1 MEKENKRLCGV
12 ILILVVFLGMLLD
25 AKKHPVV
32 SFPKDMIA
40 GGEMEKTGYDEAE
53 PELTFWYTDE
63 SLTDYFDTCARQ
75 YYEKTGVAVDVVLKD
90 SLGFVE
96 TVYQSSMDD
105 TGYPD
110 IYMIQNDSL
119 GKAWLYG
126 LAAENEDADAFSAG
140 YAANAVAAS
149 SCDGKMYAYPLT
161 FRTTV
166 FVYQTS
172 AFTEAPGSIQSILD
186 LAETSEIGITAG
198 NLIEWDVTDEF
209 YGFPFVGNSLS
220 FETLDGG
227 KLKVN
232 CDEALYQNELA
243 YYQGLADT
251 VEIDTETITRQQVLD
266 DFSSGATLSAIVDSE
281 DLSKISGMDYQVSV
295 LPAMNEELSMK
306 GCSYTELL
314 VVNDF
319 SKEQE
324 KAADFAAYITTEC
337 EKDLEPATGHI
348 SVKSDA
354 VTADRSKVIYSQY
367 ENSTSVPNTMDVEEF
382 LRELKNKLTAVWN
395 GADIS

>member
-1 MEKENKRLCGV
+1 MEKENKRLFLV
-12 ILILVVFLGMLLD
+12 ILVLAAFLGMLVSALR
-25 AKKHPVV
+25 HPVV
-32 SFPKDMIA
+32 SFTGKTDA
-40 GGEMEKTGYDEAE
+40 GGQEKTAYDEAE
-53 PELTFWYTDE
+53 PEVTLWYTDA
-63 SLTDYFDTCARQ
+63 SLTDYFETCARQ
-75 YYEKTGVAVDVVLKD
+75 YYGKTGVAVDVILKD

-96 TVYQSSMDD
+96 TVYQTSMDD

-126 LAAENEDADAFSAG
+126 LAAENEDADAFAAG
-140 YAANAVAAS
+140 YAANAVTAS

-172 AFTEAPGSIQSILD
+172 AFAETPASIQSILD
-186 LAETSEIGITAG
+186 LAETSEIGIMAG

-209 YGFPFVGNSLS
+209 YGFPFVGSSLS
-220 FETLDGG
+220 FEIQDGG
-227 KLKVN
+227 KLCVN
-232 CDEALYQNELA
+232 CDEELYQKELT

-251 VEIDTETITRQQVLD
+251 VAIDTETITRQQVLD
-266 DFSSGATLSAIVDSE
+266 DFSSGATLSAIMDSE
-281 DLSKISGMDYQVSV
+281 DLSRISGIDYQVGR

-319 SKEQE
+319 SREQK
-324 KAADFAAYITTEC
+324 KAADFAAYVTTEC
-337 EKDLEPATGHI
+337 AKDLEPETGHI

-354 VTADRSKVIYSQY
+354 VTAERSRVIYSQY
-367 ENSTSVPNTMDVEEF
+367 EDSAPIPNTMDVEEF